1 MPQIAD
7 FISNLPGV
15 KALRESYTT
24 LQSEHEY
31 LEEKIEELER
41 ESAGWISLSGTSLDI
56 TFSREFL
63 TKMARDAWLYWL
75 KNPLI
80 TRAVNTKALYTFGL
94 GVTIEGK
101 HPAINDVIQ
110 EFIDDKA
117 NKAALTS
124 HQAFLERERQLQI
137 EGNLLLAIFEDP
149 PTGRC
154 RIRPL
159 PFEEVT
165 DIYSNPED
173 RYEPWWYKRECK
185 GQDGK
190 PRTLWYK
197 DWSYEEKEDDQR
209 PEGWAEGDVAM
220 VAEKEVVVYHKSAN
234 RPAGSKWG
242 VSEVYA
248 ALDWA
253 KAYKEFLENWN
264 SLVKAYAEFA
274 WQIRGKKP
282 KGFKSVKSKLAA
294 GEQDG
299 PGKVAI
305 MAGDAKMDPIKTA
318 GATTSMDDARRLL
331 LMVCAATGLY
341 EHYFG
346 DPATGNLATATSMEK
361 PMEIMFRDRQ
371 TAWESSI
378 EDILQY
384 VINRRAAVGAKD
396 LPEALRGA
404 KVKKDIMWGRPITTV
419 TLPLDKDNENED
431 LQQEEINRTILTH
444 FPDFME
450 AGREERINA
459 TIKAATLDG
468 KAVAGTI
475 PEMKEITRRLLQ
487 DLGESDIDEKL
498 ASWFPEEDDSDP
510 DEPAGGKMPEMPEE
524 GKQAAEWAE
533 FRKAS
538 ATMAFLESKVADLSK
553 LIKQK
558 AEAEN
563 ANVG

>member
-1 MPQIAD
+1 MPQIAN

-15 KALRESYTT
+15 KALRESHSS
-24 LQSEHEY
+24 LQAEHEY
-31 LEEKIEELER
+31 LEEKIEELEKDN
-41 ESAGWISLSGTSLDI
+41 AGWVSMSSMSIET

-63 TKMARDAWLYWL
+63 TKIARDAWIYWL

-94 GVTIEGK
+94 GVTIEAK
-101 HPAINDVIQ
+101 HPAVNEVVQ
-110 EFIDDKA
+110 EFIDDRA

-154 RIRPL
+154 RVRPL

-173 RYEPWWYKRECK
+173 RYEPWWYKREYQTPK
-185 GQDGK
+185 GERK
-190 PRTLWYK
+190 TLWYK
-197 DWSYEEKEDDQR
+197 DWAYEEKEDDPK
-209 PEGWAEGDVAM
+209 PEGLEAKNVAM
-220 VAEKEVVVYHKSAN
+220 VADKEVVVYHKSAN

-248 ALDWA
+248 AMDWA

-282 KGFKSVKSKLAA
+282 KGFKAAKNKLAA
-294 GEQDG
+294 GEQEG
-299 PGKVAI
+299 PGKIAL
-305 MAGDAKMDPIKTA
+305 MAGDAKIDPVKTA

-331 LMVCAATGLY
+331 LMVCAATGLF
-341 EHYFG
+341 EHYLG
-346 DPATGNLATATSMEK
+346 DAKVGNLASTKSMEK

-371 TAWESSI
+371 TAWADSI
-378 EDILQY
+378 EEIMQY
-384 VINRRAAVGAKD
+384 VVDRRAEVGAKD
-396 LPEALRGA
+396 LPKALRGA
-404 KVKKDIMWGRPITTV
+404 KVDDKEMWGRPMKVV
-419 TLPLDKDNENED
+419 TLPLDTKNENED
-431 LQQEEINRTILTH
+431 LRAEEVNRTIMTH

-450 AGREERINA
+450 AGREDRVNA

-468 KAVAGTI
+468 KTVAGTI

-487 DLGESDIDEKL
+487 DLGEADIDEKL
-498 ASWFPEEDDSDP
+498 DTWFPEEDAESV
-510 DEPAGGKMPEMPEE
+510 GGKMPEVPEE
-524 GKQAAEWAE
+524 GKQATEWAE

-538 ATMAFLESKVADLSK
+538 ATMAFLESKVGELSK
-553 LIKQK
+553 LIQEK
-558 AEAEN
+558 AKAEN